1 MPKKNIDFVKL
12 FLENSPINQYKKF
25 MKIVTVTQSHR
36 IPPPL
41 ISNEDY
47 LNKYIKTLD
56 LIPTRNLYSNFTE
69 DQLRKIS
76 PRTPNAKNNFQL
88 SDK

>member
-1 MPKKNIDFVKL
+1 MPKRNIDFIKL

-25 MKIVTVTQSHR
+25 MKIVTPPQSQA

-47 LNKYIKTLD
+47 LNKYFKSLD
-56 LIPTRNLYSNFTE
+56 
-69 DQLRKIS
+69 
-76 PRTPNAKNNFQL
+76 
-88 SDK
+88 